1 MSTNDSLRLQT
12 ALLSPMTERRQLV
25 QVATNNSS
33 TFIQFPTNSRQLIL
47 LLPNIRAR
55 ANQSKTSFFSG
66 TTDIQSGSSQTKSSK
81 THSSSIGSTDRSR
94 QKFNPILSNSLLNYR
109 KQQVK
114 PASMQMSTDRS
125 YTARVP
131 LSSRPLKTK
140 PNDLINPPVHTYD
153 TEEIQTVHSDTE
165 VVPDENENEEIEEIE
180 PPFLNPSKYEY
191 VTQWLLKVEQARNQP
206 GPSLKLKRQKTKF
219 AQT

>member
-1 MSTNDSLRLQT
+1 MI
-12 ALLSPMTERRQLV
+12 ERRKLV

-47 LLPNIRAR
+47 LLPTIRTR
-55 ANQSKTSFFSG
+55 ANQSKTSFISG

-81 THSSSIGSTDRSR
+81 THSSSIVSTDRSR
-94 QKFNPILSNSLLNYR
+94 QKLNPILNNSLLNYR

-114 PASMQMSTDRS
+114 PFSVQMSTDRS
-125 YTARVP
+125 YIARLP
-131 LSSRPLKTK
+131 LSFKTK
-140 PNDLINPPVHTYD
+140 SNDLTIPADHTQPAELD
-153 TEEIQTVHSDTE
+153 TDEIQTVHSDPE
-165 VVPDENENEEIEEIE
+165 IVPNENENEEIEEIE

-191 VTQWLLKVEQARNQP
+191 VTQWLIEVEQARNQP
-206 GPSLKLKRQKTKF
+206 GPSLKLKRQKAKF